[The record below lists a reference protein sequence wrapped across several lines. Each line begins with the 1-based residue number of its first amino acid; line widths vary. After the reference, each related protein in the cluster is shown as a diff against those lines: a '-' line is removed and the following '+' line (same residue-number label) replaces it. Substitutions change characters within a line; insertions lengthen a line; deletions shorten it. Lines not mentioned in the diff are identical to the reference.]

1 MEQLNKEFCVPYYI
15 FEEIVDYVELT
26 AKGYSK
32 CMKWENIK
40 SLLKL
45 AVINDKLTMEQAK
58 FIEKEFFREWNV
70 TKILNFYDKFILIV
84 IFLVKSKVLWYKLH
98 K

>member
-1 MEQLNKEFCVPYYI
+1 MEQLNKEFYIPYYI

-32 CMKWENIK
+32 CIKWENIK

-45 AVINDKLTMEQAK
+45 AVINNKLTKEQAQ
-58 FIEKEFFREWNV
+58 FLEKEFNREKYYKNI
-70 TKILNFYDKFILIV
+70 TKILNFYDKRDIHC
-84 IFLVKSKVLWYKLH
+84 KK
-98 K
+98 

>member
-1 MEQLNKEFCVPYYI
+1 MEQLNKEFNVPYYI

-45 AVINDKLTMEQAK
+45 AVINDKLTKEQAK
-58 FIEKEFFREWNV
+58 FIEKEFCRE
-70 TKILNFYDKFILIV
+70 
-84 IFLVKSKVLWYKLH
+84 
-98 K
+98 

>member
-32 CMKWENIK
+32 CIKWENIK

-45 AVINDKLTMEQAK
+45 EVINNKLKKTS
-58 FIEKEFFREWNV
+58 
-70 TKILNFYDKFILIV
+70 KIYRKRI
-84 IFLVKSKVLWYKLH
+84 
-98 K
+98 

>member
-32 CMKWENIK
+32 CMKCENIK

-45 AVINDKLTMEQAK
+45 AVINDKLTKKRAK
-58 FIEKEFFREWNV
+58 FIEKEFCREN
-70 TKILNFYDKFILIV
+70 
-84 IFLVKSKVLWYKLH
+84 
-98 K
+98 

>member
-45 AVINDKLTMEQAK
+45 AVVNNNLTKEQAQYLEKK
-58 FIEKEFFREWNV
+58 FNREE
-70 TKILNFYDKFILIV
+70 ILQKY
-84 IFLVKSKVLWYKLH
+84 
-98 K
+98 

>member
-45 AVINDKLTMEQAK
+45 AVVNNNLTKKQAK
-58 FIEKEFFREWNV
+58 FMEKEFCREC
-70 TKILNFYDKFILIV
+70 KKRELL
-84 IFLVKSKVLWYKLH
+84 
-98 K
+98 